1 MNRNISQIIVAAA
14 AAAGIAL
21 GATTASAEIQKTT
34 FNVVGSWGN
43 LNNYKNHEGP
53 FWKEVVP
60 KASGGK
66 ITGNIKP
73 ITEIGLK
80 GFEVMRLLKQGVY
93 DEVFGVIGYVAGDN
107 PVLEGVDLAGIAQDI
122 KSQRKVT
129 EVYRNI
135 LASNFEKSWNAKL
148 MGMYSY
154 PSQMMW
160 CNAEINSVADMKGK
174 KVRVYSATLG
184 DFVEGI
190 GGQSVTIAFA
200 EVVPALQKKVADCGI
215 TGTMPAYKAKWHEVA
230 THVLT
235 LRVGWGV
242 AFVAMNKKKWKSLNK
257 DTQKFLLA
265 EHRKLEDRMW
275 KGTES
280 DDNMGLVCNTG
291 GPCPIGTPGKM
302 KRVTPSKS
310 DEAARRKVLDD
321 FVLKRWA
328 QRCLKKDKN
337 CVKNWNAT
345 VGKYLGLTA
354 KGS

>member
-1 MNRNISQIIVAAA
+1 MKMNISQFAVAAVT
-14 AAAGIAL
+14 AAGIAL
-21 GATTASAEIQKTT
+21 GATTASAEIQKKA
-34 FNVVGSWGN
+34 FNIVGSWGN

-53 FWKEVVP
+53 FWRDVVP

-66 ITGNIKP
+66 ITAKVSP
-73 ITEIGLK
+73 ITELGLK
-80 GFEVMRLLKQGVY
+80 GFEVMRLLKLGVF
-93 DEVFGVIGYVAGDN
+93 DFSFGVIGYVAGDN
-107 PVLEGVDLAGIAQDI
+107 PVLEGVDLAGIAQDS

-129 EVYRNI
+129 EVYRKI
-135 LASNFEKSWNAKL
+135 LAENFEKSWNAKL

-160 CNAEINSVADMKGK
+160 CNAEINSVKDMKGK

-184 DFVEGI
+184 DFVEGLNA
-190 GGQSVTIAFA
+190 QSVTIAFA

-242 AFVAMNKKKWKSLNK
+242 AFMAANKKMFNGLNA
-257 DTQKFLLA
+257 DTQKFLLD

-275 KGTES
+275 KGAAS
-280 DDNMGLVCNTG
+280 DDEVGLACNTG
-291 GPCPIGTPGKM
+291 GPCAIGKPGKM

-310 DEAARRKVLDD
+310 DEAARKKILDD